1 MLPVDVVACPCA
13 GPAFTIKRMARM
25 AAKNVEKTVLRMD
38 PKLMLPP
45 LPPNGGRCGL
55 KEAGQTPAT
64 SQDHSRPIAASRP
77 APTPIG
83 ALYRPNRAR
92 LQNNFPDLT

>member
-13 GPAFTIKRMARM
+13 GPAFTIKRMTRM
-25 AAKNVEKTVLRMD
+25 AAKNVEKIVLRMD

-64 SQDHSRPIAASRP
+64 SQDHSRPIAASGP
-77 APTPIG
+77 APTPI
-83 ALYRPNRAR
+83 APYIDQTPPACKTIF
-92 LQNNFPDLT
+92 QI